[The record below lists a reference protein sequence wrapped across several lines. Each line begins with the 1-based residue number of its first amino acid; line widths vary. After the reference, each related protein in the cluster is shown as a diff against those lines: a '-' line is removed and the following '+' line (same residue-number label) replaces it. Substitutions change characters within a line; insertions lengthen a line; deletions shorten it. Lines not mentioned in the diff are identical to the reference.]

1 MPKEKTGAVEASK
14 NGAVGAAKGAA
25 KAAAKGATGPAKGTA
40 SPAIDLQT
48 EQLGQNCRNCSR
60 QCNARQDDAQG
71 TPEQQYKRFSLPSAS
86 ELAVGA
92 SWGCLS
98 AWVYMCFKSLNIYS
112 SVGESVLDATYL
124 VSIIAICVTLFTA
137 AHFDSVTERFMK
149 KAAFRWL
156 LPVGM
161 SISTVLMAA
170 GAYASGPLS
179 LVLTCVA
186 GVLSGMFSGLFL
198 LRIGIAFSKLCLR
211 ACVIGAAVGIILQP
225 VLFSLFL
232 LFGAFEATAFAT
244 SIPIISSVLLAFGM
258 KELERQGVAPGI
270 ANECLGDAA
279 GKTELGRAIAQSSP
293 FAPSERMKF
302 TIKLTIGGALVGF
315 ASEAARTLY
324 VQVGTINEGAVS
336 YAGIEGIGWL
346 VATCIIL
353 VIALTLLTMK
363 TERMARNCYHTVMI
377 MLVFAILLLPG
388 AVLRGGPA
396 ADAGQA
402 LNSAAYSCF
411 SMLIWV
417 VMISFAARH
426 SNATIRIIAHARA
439 GWAAGPLVGML
450 LGRLVLRVLG
460 LDVDNSL
467 LVMSL
472 CTLAILIAMGFV
484 FTETDLARCMDIL
497 PLQRKQHFRDK
508 CKRVAKEFALSERET
523 EVMVLLAKGNSLS
536 YIQETLFISKSTA
549 STHRQHI
556 YRKIGIHSQQE
567 LIDLVQGSGK

>member
-1 MPKEKTGAVEASK
+1 MPKETTGDICAPKDAAK
-14 NGAVGAAKGAA
+14 NAAKGVA
-25 KAAAKGATGPAKGTA
+25 KTT
-40 SPAIDLQT
+40 IDLQT
-48 EQLGQNCRNCSR
+48 DQLGQNCRNCTR
-60 QCNARQDDAQG
+60 QCNARQDDDCLG
-71 TPEQQYKRFSLPSAS
+71 TKEQHRKRFNLLSAS

-112 SVGESVLDATYL
+112 SAGESALDTTYL
-124 VSIIAICVTLFTA
+124 VSIIAICVTLFIA
-137 AHFDSVTERFMK
+137 ARFDSITERWMK
-149 KAAFRWL
+149 NLAFRWA
-156 LPVGM
+156 LPIGM
-161 SISTVLMAA
+161 SISTLLMAA
-170 GAYASGPLS
+170 GAYTSGPLS
-179 LVLTCVA
+179 PVLTYTS

-211 ACVIGAAVGIILQP
+211 ACVISAAVGIILQP
-225 VLFSLFL
+225 LLFSLFL

-244 SIPIISSVLLAFGM
+244 SIPIISSILLASGM

-270 ANECLGDAA
+270 DNECLGDAA

-293 FAPSERMKF
+293 FAPTERMKF

-315 ASEAARTLY
+315 ASEATRTLY
-324 VQVGTINEGAVS
+324 VQIGAITEGAVT
-336 YAGIEGIGWL
+336 YASTEGVGWL
-346 VATCIIL
+346 VGTCIIL

-363 TERMARNCYHTVMI
+363 TESMARNCYHTVMI

-388 AVLRGGPA
+388 AVLHGGIA
-396 ADAGQA
+396 VNAGQA

-426 SNATIRIIAHARA
+426 SNAAIRIIAHARA

-450 LGRLVLRVLG
+450 LGRLVLHVLG
-460 LDVDNSL
+460 LDVENAL
-467 LVMSL
+467 LVMAL

-508 CKRVAKEFALSERET
+508 CARVAKKFALSDRET
-523 EVMVLLAKGNSLS
+523 EVMVLLAKGNNLS

-567 LIDLVQGSGK
+567 LIDLVQSKEK